1 MGTPAHHIGPA
12 HDGDHAARVR
22 GLCRSHGRWE
32 FAHGSALMASAQAQ
46 DWKAKYPELVFASI
60 PDENAAAVTER
71 YSDFVAYLS
80 REIGVPVKL
89 RIAGDYAAVIEGQ
102 RAEQIHIAYYGP
114 ASYARARMIGV
125 KTTPFAIEVNKG
137 GVKGYYSVLF
147 VKANSPYQKIEDL
160 KGKNLALVDPNSTS
174 GNNVPRF
181 AMDKMGIKPEEF
193 FGKVVY
199 SGSHT
204 NALMAL
210 NQGTVD
216 VAANLW
222 NNDNDSELVR
232 MADKG
237 MVKKEDFRIIYKS
250 DQIVNSPVA
259 YLDSLPAD
267 LKKKIEQAFFD
278 APKKDKAAFEK
289 LSGGKNDPFQP
300 VTHEAYLPVV
310 ELNKFVDA
318 LRKK

>member
-1 MGTPAHHIGPA
+1 MLNRRILLAF
-12 HDGDHAARVR
+12 AAT
-22 GLCRSHGRWE
+22 C
-32 FAHGSALMASAQAQ
+32 ALMPSAQAQ

-60 PDENAAAVTER
+60 PDENAAMVTER
-71 YSDFVAYLS
+71 YGDFIAYLS

-102 RAEQIHIAYYGP
+102 RAEQIHVAYFGP

-137 GVKGYYSVLF
+137 GVKGYHAVFY
-147 VKANSPYQKIEDL
+147 VKANSPYQKVEDL
-160 KGKNLALVDPNSTS
+160 KGKSIALVDPNSTS
-174 GNNVPRF
+174 GNNVPRY
-181 AMDKMGIKPEEF
+181 AMDKMGIKPEDF

-199 SGSHT
+199 SGSHV
-204 NALMAL
+204 NAVMAL

-216 VAANLW
+216 MAANWW
-222 NNDNDSELVR
+222 NNETDSELIR
-232 MADKG
+232 MAEKG
-237 MVKKEDFRIIYKS
+237 MVKREDFRIIFKS
-250 DQIVNSPVA
+250 DQIVNSPIA

-278 APKKDKAAFEK
+278 APTKDKAAFDK
-289 LSGGKNDPFQP
+289 LSAGKNEPFQP
-300 VTHEAYLPVV
+300 VKHEAYLPVV
-310 ELNKFVDA
+310 ELNKFVDN

>member
-1 MGTPAHHIGPA
+1 MLNRRILLAF
-12 HDGDHAARVR
+12 AAT
-22 GLCRSHGRWE
+22 C
-32 FAHGSALMASAQAQ
+32 ALMPSAQAQ

-60 PDENAAAVTER
+60 PDENAAMVTER
-71 YSDFVAYLS
+71 YGDFVAYLS

-102 RAEQIHIAYYGP
+102 RAEQIHVAYFGP

-137 GVKGYYSVLF
+137 GVKGYHAVFY
-147 VKANSPYQKIEDL
+147 VKTNSPYQKVEDL
-160 KGKNLALVDPNSTS
+160 KGKSIALVDPNSTS
-174 GNNVPRF
+174 GNNVPRY
-181 AMDKMGIKPEEF
+181 AMDKMGIKPDEF

-199 SGSHT
+199 SGSHV
-204 NALMAL
+204 NAVMAL

-216 VAANLW
+216 MAANWW
-222 NNDNDSELVR
+222 NNETDSELIR

-237 MVKKEDFRIIYKS
+237 MVKREDFRIIFKS
-250 DQIVNSPVA
+250 DQIVNSPIA

-278 APKKDKAAFEK
+278 APKKDKAAFDK
-289 LSGGKNDPFQP
+289 LSAGKNEPFQP
-300 VTHEAYLPVV
+300 VKHEAYLPVV
-310 ELNKFVDA
+310 ELNKFVDN

>member
-1 MGTPAHHIGPA
+1 MFNRRVLLAL
-12 HDGDHAARVR
+12 AA
-22 GLCRSHGRWE
+22 S
-32 FAHGSALMASAQAQ
+32 SALMASAQAQ

-60 PDENAAAVTER
+60 PDENAAMVTER
-71 YSDFVAYLS
+71 FGDFVAYLS

-102 RAEQIHIAYYGP
+102 RAEQIHFAYYGP

-137 GVKGYYSVLF
+137 GVKGYHSVF
-147 VKANSPYQKIEDL
+147 YVKANSPYQKVEDL
-160 KGKNLALVDPNSTS
+160 KGKSIALVDPNSTS
-174 GNNVPRF
+174 GNNVPRY
-181 AMDKMGIKPEEF
+181 AMDKMVIKPDEF

-199 SGSHT
+199 SGSHV
-204 NALMAL
+204 NAVMAL

-216 VAANLW
+216 VAANWW
-222 NNDNDSELVR
+222 NNETDSEMIR

-237 MVKKEDFRIIYKS
+237 MVKREDFRIIYKS
-250 DQIVNSPVA
+250 DQIVNSPIA

-289 LSGGKNDPFQP
+289 LSAGKNEPFQP
-300 VTHEAYLPVV
+300 VTHDAYLPVV

>member
-1 MGTPAHHIGPA
+1 MFNRRVLLAL
-12 HDGDHAARVR
+12 AA
-22 GLCRSHGRWE
+22 
-32 FAHGSALMASAQAQ
+32 SAAFVASAQAQ

-60 PDENAAAVTER
+60 PDENAAQVTER
-71 YSDFVAYLS
+71 YGDFIAYLS

-102 RAEQIHIAYYGP
+102 RAEQIHVAYYGP

-137 GVKGYYSVLF
+137 GVKGYYSVF
-147 VKANSPYQKIEDL
+147 YVKANSPFQKIEDL
-160 KGKNLALVDPNSTS
+160 KGKSIALVDPNSTS
-174 GNNVPRF
+174 GNNVPRY
-181 AMDKMGIKPEEF
+181 AMDKMGIKPDEF

-199 SGSHT
+199 SGSHV
-204 NALMAL
+204 NAVMAL
-210 NQGTVD
+210 SQGTVD
-216 VAANLW
+216 VAANWW
-222 NNDNDSELVR
+222 NNENDSELIR
-232 MADKG
+232 MSDKG
-237 MVKKEDFRIIYKS
+237 MVKREDFRIIYKS

-289 LSGGKNDPFQP
+289 LSGGKNEPFQP

-310 ELNKFVDA
+310 DLNKFVDA

>member
-1 MGTPAHHIGPA
+1 MFNRRVLLAL
-12 HDGDHAARVR
+12 AA
-22 GLCRSHGRWE
+22 S
-32 FAHGSALMASAQAQ
+32 SALMASAQAQ

-102 RAEQIHIAYYGP
+102 RAEQIHFAYYGP

-174 GNNVPRF
+174 GNNVPRY

-300 VTHEAYLPVV
+300 VTHEAYLPII

>member
-1 MGTPAHHIGPA
+1 MLKRRILLAF
-12 HDGDHAARVR
+12 AAT
-22 GLCRSHGRWE
+22 C
-32 FAHGSALMASAQAQ
+32 ALMPSVQAQ

-60 PDENAAAVTER
+60 PDENAAMVTER
-71 YSDFVAYLS
+71 YGDFIAYLS

-102 RAEQIHIAYYGP
+102 RAEQIHVAYFGP

-137 GVKGYYSVLF
+137 GVKGYHAVFY
-147 VKANSPYQKIEDL
+147 VKANSPYQKVEDL
-160 KGKNLALVDPNSTS
+160 KGKSIALVDPNSTS
-174 GNNVPRF
+174 GNNVPRY
-181 AMDKMGIKPEEF
+181 AMDKMGIKPEDF

-199 SGSHT
+199 SGSHV
-204 NALMAL
+204 NAVMAL

-216 VAANLW
+216 MAANWW
-222 NNDNDSELVR
+222 NNETDSELIR

-237 MVKKEDFRIIYKS
+237 MVKREDFRIIFKS
-250 DQIVNSPVA
+250 DQIVNSPIA

-278 APKKDKAAFEK
+278 APKKDKAAFDK
-289 LSGGKNDPFQP
+289 LSAGKNEPFQP
-300 VTHEAYLPVV
+300 VKHEAYLPVV
-310 ELNKFVDA
+310 ELNKFVDN

>member
-1 MGTPAHHIGPA
+1 MFNRRVLLAL
-12 HDGDHAARVR
+12 AA
-22 GLCRSHGRWE
+22 S
-32 FAHGSALMASAQAQ
+32 SALMASAQAQ

-60 PDENAAAVTER
+60 PDENAAQVTER
-71 YSDFVAYLS
+71 FGDFVAYLS

-102 RAEQIHIAYYGP
+102 RAEQIHFAYYGP

-137 GVKGYYSVLF
+137 GVKGYHSVF
-147 VKANSPYQKIEDL
+147 YVKANSPYQKVEDL
-160 KGKNLALVDPNSTS
+160 KGKSIALVDPNSTS
-174 GNNVPRF
+174 GNNVPRY
-181 AMDKMGIKPEEF
+181 AMDKMGIKPDEF

-199 SGSHT
+199 SGSHV
-204 NALMAL
+204 NAVMAL

-216 VAANLW
+216 VAANWW
-222 NNDNDSELVR
+222 NNENDSEMTR

-237 MVKKEDFRIIYKS
+237 MVKREDFRIIYKS
-250 DQIVNSPVA
+250 DQIVNSPIA

-289 LSGGKNDPFQP
+289 LSGGKSEPFQA
-300 VTHEAYLPVV
+300 VTHEAYLPVI
-310 ELNKFVDA
+310 ELNKFVDT

>member
-1 MGTPAHHIGPA
+1 MFNRRVLLAL
-12 HDGDHAARVR
+12 AA
-22 GLCRSHGRWE
+22 S
-32 FAHGSALMASAQAQ
+32 SALMASAQAQ

-60 PDENAAAVTER
+60 PDENAAQVTER
-71 YSDFVAYLS
+71 YGDFVAYLS

-102 RAEQIHIAYYGP
+102 RAEQIHVAYYGP

-137 GVKGYYSVLF
+137 GVKGYYSVF
-147 VKANSPYQKIEDL
+147 YVKANSPYQKIEDL
-160 KGKNLALVDPNSTS
+160 KGKSIALVDPNSTS
-174 GNNVPRF
+174 GNNVPRY
-181 AMDKMGIKPEEF
+181 AMDKMGIKPDEF
-193 FGKVVY
+193 FSKVVY
-199 SGSHT
+199 SGSHV
-204 NALMAL
+204 NAVMAL

-216 VAANLW
+216 VAANWW
-222 NNDNDSELVR
+222 NNEADSELIR

-237 MVKKEDFRIIYKS
+237 MVKREDFRIIYKS

-289 LSGGKNDPFQP
+289 LSGGKNEPFQP

-310 ELNKFVDA
+310 ELNKFVDV

>member
-1 MGTPAHHIGPA
+1 MTSKGNTMFNRRVLLAL
-12 HDGDHAARVR
+12 AA
-22 GLCRSHGRWE
+22 S
-32 FAHGSALMASAQAQ
+32 SALMASAQAQ
-46 DWKAKYPELVFASI
+46 DWKAKYPELVMATI
-60 PDENAAAVTER
+60 PSENAAQVNER
-71 YSDFVAYLS
+71 FADFAAYLT
-80 REIGVPVKL
+80 REIGIPVKL
-89 RIAGDYAAVIEGQ
+89 RVAGDYAAVIEGQ

-137 GVKGYYSVLF
+137 GVKGYYSVF
-147 VKANSPYQKIEDL
+147 YVKANSPYQKIEDL
-160 KGKNLALVDPNSTS
+160 KGKSIALVDPNSTS

-181 AMDKMGIKPEEF
+181 VMDKMGIKPDEF

-199 SGSHT
+199 SGSHV
-204 NALMAL
+204 NAVMAL

-216 VAANLW
+216 VAANWW
-222 NNDNDSELVR
+222 NNETDSELIR
-232 MADKG
+232 MAEKG

-250 DQIVNSPVA
+250 EQIVNSPVA

-278 APKKDKAAFEK
+278 APKKDKAAFDK
-289 LSGGKNDPFQP
+289 LSDGKNEPFQS

-310 ELNKFVDA
+310 ALNTFVDA

>member
-1 MGTPAHHIGPA
+1 MLNRRVLLAL
-12 HDGDHAARVR
+12 AA
-22 GLCRSHGRWE
+22 S
-32 FAHGSALMASAQAQ
+32 SALMASAQAQ

-60 PDENAAAVTER
+60 PDENAAQVTER
-71 YSDFVAYLS
+71 YGDFVAYLS

-137 GVKGYYSVLF
+137 GVKGYYSVF
-147 VKANSPYQKIEDL
+147 YVKANSPYQKIEDL
-160 KGKNLALVDPNSTS
+160 KGKSIALVDPNSTS
-174 GNNVPRF
+174 GNNVPRY
-181 AMDKMGIKPEEF
+181 AMDKMGIKPDEF

-199 SGSHT
+199 SGSHV
-204 NALMAL
+204 NAVMAL

-216 VAANLW
+216 VAANWW
-222 NNDNDSELVR
+222 NNENDSEMIR

-237 MVKKEDFRIIYKS
+237 MVKREDFRIIYKS

-267 LKKKIEQAFFD
+267 LKVKIEQAFFD

-289 LSGGKNDPFQP
+289 LSGGKNEPFQT
-300 VTHEAYLPVV
+300 VTHDAYLPVV